1 MNKKATWI
9 AADWGTTRLR
19 IWALDA
25 SGAVIGESVSDKG
38 MSQLRPDEYEAAFLD
53 LAEPFL
59 GPDQNTP
66 VIVCGMAGARQ
77 GWIEAPY
84 AAIPCRPAEGAAVTA
99 PTRDPRLQV
108 RILPGL
114 CQLDPPDVMRGE
126 ETQLAGF
133 MADAPEFSGV
143 ICLPGT
149 HTKWVRVAKGKVVA
163 FQTAMTGEMFAL
175 LSERSVLRHS
185 LDADWDTEAFRS
197 AAGESLRDPARLIAD
212 LFPLR
217 AQSLVGNALPGVA
230 RARLSGL
237 LIGAELAAMRGIW
250 QDERVT
256 LIGAP
261 GLVRLYETALT
272 GCGVTVTVTDG
283 AGLTLTGLKAAHAR
297 LREADG

>member
-1 MNKKATWI
+1 MNVQATWI
-9 AADWGTTRLR
+9 AADWGSTRLR

-25 SGAVIGESVSDKG
+25 SGAVIGESVSEKG
-38 MSQLRPDEYEAAFLD
+38 MSQLHPDEYEAAFLE

-59 GPDQNTP
+59 GPDENTP

-84 AAIPCRPAEGAAVTA
+84 AVIPCHPAEGAAVTA
-99 PTRDPRLQV
+99 PTRDPRVQV

-126 ETQLAGF
+126 ETQLAGY
-133 MADAPEFSGV
+133 MAGAPEFSGV

-163 FQTAMTGEMFAL
+163 FHTVMTGELFAL
-175 LSERSVLRHS
+175 LSEHSVLRHS
-185 LDADWDTEAFRS
+185 LDADWNTEAFRS
-197 AAGESLRDPARLIAD
+197 AAAETLRDPARLTAG

-217 AQSLVGNALPGVA
+217 AQSLVGTTGPGLA

-237 LIGAELAAMRGIW
+237 LIGAELAAMRSIW
-250 QDERVT
+250 QEEPVT
-256 LIGAP
+256 LIGSP
-261 GLVRLYETALT
+261 DLVRLYETALT

-283 AGLTLTGLKAAHAR
+283 AGLTLTGLKAAYTR
-297 LREADG
+297 LRETDE